1 MLIEGLVIGFL
12 DIGVGDEAEAHLV
25 DAKSGPPLVARAKAF
40 GQNGQRLSFRLGRLR
55 ARIGDIGGRASIAR
69 KRDLFVIFLGFY
81 GEIFPRQLQP
91 GIAIFF
97 VEQRR

>member
-12 DIGVGDEAEAHLV
+12 DIGVGGEAKAHLV
-25 DAKSGPPLVARAKAF
+25 DAKSGPPLVARAEAF
-40 GQNGQRLSFRLGRLR
+40 GQNSQRPSFRLGRLR

-69 KRDLFVIFLGFY
+69 KGGLLVIFVGFY
-81 GEIFPRQLQP
+81 GEIFPRELQP
-91 GIAIFF
+91 RVAIFF